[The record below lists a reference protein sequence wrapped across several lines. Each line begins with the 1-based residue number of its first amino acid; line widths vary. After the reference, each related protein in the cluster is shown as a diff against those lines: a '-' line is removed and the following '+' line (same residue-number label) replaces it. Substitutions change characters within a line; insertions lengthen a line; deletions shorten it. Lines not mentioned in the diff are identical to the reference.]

1 MSALLKYKDYSGLL
15 EVDTDE
21 NILFG
26 TVIDIDDVITF
37 QAETIEEARQAFQDS
52 VEEYLTFCAEL
63 GRNPEKPFSGKL
75 QLRTNPELHRKL
87 FLIAKREGVSINT
100 WIENTLDR
108 EVRKAI

>member
-37 QAETIEEARQAFQDS
+37 QGETIEEARQAFQDS